1 MGIPER
7 LKGDPFWDEPT
18 SFDELAA
25 VVPGLTPAYLRS
37 LQLTPWEMLE
47 AGLLFIGND
56 NSIIE
61 PSSTQGPKRQVTEDS
76 ALSQLSQT
84 QVIRNVVASSVGPS
98 VSALGNAPSGTVTAA
113 REPRMGFFD
122 VALTGGTIADVVLV
136 PALAGFTGVVQ
147 PFAVWS
153 DTVDE
158 YSFALQDEDNSP
170 LNPAN
175 ATPVDVDIK
184 GTNEIAPF
192 ATTHGVAGDNSGTP
206 HECITY
212 HGVAANKALE
222 CDISGGG
229 GTEKVIGWF
238 VYWYEVI

>member
-1 MGIPER
+1 MRRRTPRAGSP
-7 LKGDPFWDEPT
+7 DEV
-18 SFDELAA
+18 EAR
-25 VVPGLTPAYLRS
+25 RS
-37 LQLTPWEMLE
+37 L
-47 AGLLFIGND
+47 
-56 NSIIE
+56 
-61 PSSTQGPKRQVTEDS
+61 
-76 ALSQLSQT
+76 
-84 QVIRNVVASSVGPS
+84 
-98 VSALGNAPSGTVTAA
+98 
-113 REPRMGFFD
+113 
-122 VALTGGTIADVVLV
+122 
-136 PALAGFTGVVQ
+136 
-147 PFAVWS
+147 
-153 DTVDE
+153 
-158 YSFALQDEDNSP
+158 
-170 LNPAN
+170 